1 MRPLRYSTV
10 WLTGGVILVAA
21 VIFGSLLP
29 SASAPLGNDKLT
41 HLCAYLALAIWF
53 GGVYRPARYPWV
65 VAGLLLLGG
74 GIELAQGMLSY
85 RSMELKDMM
94 ANAVGVVAGI
104 MLSWSILG
112 SWCQWIEARLPGS
125 R

>member
-1 MRPLRYSTV
+1 VRPLRYSTI
-10 WLTGGVILVAA
+10 WLAGGVILVAA

-29 SASAPLGNDKLT
+29 SVSAPLGNDKLT
-41 HLCAYLALAIWF
+41 HLGAYLALAIWF

-65 VAGLLLLGG
+65 AAGLLLLGG

-104 MLSWSILG
+104 ALSWSILG
-112 SWCQWIEARLPGS
+112 SWCQWIEAHLPGP